1 MAEMQKD
8 LVLNPNEYAYLLDRT
23 KGIVSCYVGPVKT
36 SLSNTDSPVRFN
48 PSNKRFEECYLEDAS
63 YLFASAPENWYIIL
77 KNPEPSGKHPLPK
90 QSNEL
95 PALEI
100 GKKVNITGPV
110 SFALFPG
117 QMARAVQG
125 HRLRSNQ
132 YLLVRVYDE
141 ESARA
146 NWNKSVIK
154 TNDAADNNNNSSNN
168 GSAAQVPEQEVA
180 TAEETAV
187 ANITNVTSDDL
198 TVGKIMV
205 IKGTEVSFYIP
216 PTGIE
221 VLPIS
226 RHGDDYIRDAVT
238 LERLEYCILKDE
250 DGNKRYV
257 HGPAVVFPEPT
268 ECFVR
273 SSSDSFKFRA
283 IELSKISGLYVKVI
297 ADYEEDGRKHKVGE
311 ELFITGKD
319 QMIYYPRP
327 EHAIITYGDRIVH
340 HAVAIPAGEGRY
352 VMDRMTGK
360 ISTVK
365 GPEMFLPDPRTQ
377 VIVKRKLTRNQAS
390 LWYPG
395 NREVLKYNEELNDMD
410 KGAANSYMESA
421 ENISKQFSYSGASSL
436 TPSEL
441 AESSMMNRGTTFT
454 PPRTITIDNK
464 FDGVVAID
472 VWTGYA
478 VNVISKDGTREV
490 VVGPCTKLMDYD
502 QTLEVLEMSTGKPK
516 TTDDLLRTVYLRV
529 DNNKISD
536 IIKVETK
543 DFVTV
548 DIKVSYCVDFLE
560 EHKDKWFSVE
570 NYVKYLCDRIRSLM
584 KREAKRHSIEEFYQ
598 NVSDIVRQIALNITP
613 VDENTEQVETEAGR
627 DGRFF
632 KENGMLLHDVE
643 ILSVRVDDDVAR
655 ILQDHQSETIRK
667 SIEMA
672 DAEQRIKLNTAI
684 AEADAKIAEINYES
698 KKKRLDLDSDI
709 EQKRIALETARKDA
723 EHKQEIADLKAEQ
736 DQQKLLDSIKD
747 AEMARD
753 KKEHDAEVAY
763 RKQLSEIINE
773 RNQAYADAFVTMM
786 TAISPQLSASIE
798 QLGNHALFAEVAQ
811 KMSPLAIVNGTSI
824 ADESNKL
831 LKGTALE
838 GLLEKFLT
846 NANDGGLL
854 APDDYHDEEGVLDDE
869 D

>member
-1 MAEMQKD
+1 MADMQKD

-36 SLSNTDSPVRFN
+36 SLSNTDSPVKFN
-48 PSNKRFEECYLEDAS
+48 PKSKRFEECYLEDAN

-77 KNPEPSGKHPLPK
+77 KNPEPSGKHPFPK

-95 PALEI
+95 PSLEI

-141 ESARA
+141 DSARA
-146 NWNKSVIK
+146 NWDQSVIK
-154 TNDAADNNNNSSNN
+154 TNDTTAEND
-168 GSAAQVPEQEVA
+168 AAQASEQEIT
-180 TAEETAV
+180 TADGTAV
-187 ANITNVTSDDL
+187 DNIANVTSDDL

-268 ECFVR
+268 ECFLTNG
-273 SSSDSFKFRA
+273 SNDSFKFRA
-283 IELSKISGLYVKVI
+283 IELSKISGIYVKVI
-297 ADYEEDGRKHKVGE
+297 ADYTEGGKQHKVGE

-395 NREVLKYNEELNDMD
+395 NREVLKYNEDLGENEDFS
-410 KGAANSYMESA
+410 ATSYMTSA
-421 ENISKQFSYSGASSL
+421 ENVSRQFSYSGASSL

-543 DFVTV
+543 DFVQV

-584 KREAKRHSIEEFYQ
+584 KREAKKHPIEEFYQ
-598 NVSDIVRQIALNITP
+598 NVSDIVRQVALNI
-613 VDENTEQVETEAGR
+613 DDNAGETEKS
-627 DGRFF
+627 DKSYSGRFF
-632 KENGMLLHDVE
+632 SENGMLLHDVE
-643 ILSVRVDDDVAR
+643 ILSVKVDEDVAY
-655 ILQDHQSETIRK
+655 ILQNHQAESIKK

-672 DAEQRIKLNTAI
+672 DAEQRIRMTTAI
-684 AEADAKIAEINYES
+684 AEADAKIAEINAQTQ
-698 KKKRLDLDSDI
+698 KKQLDIKNDI
-709 EQKRIALETARKDA
+709 EQKRIKLETDLKKSEQDRKMA
-723 EHKQEIADLKAEQ
+723 ELKAEQ
-736 DQQKLLDSIKD
+736 DQQKLIDSINDARMAREQKEQD
-747 AEMARD
+747 AEI
-753 KKEHDAEVAY
+753 AY
-763 RKQLSEIINE
+763 RKQLADIVKE

-786 TAISPQLSASIE
+786 EAISPQLSASIE
-798 QLGNHALFAEVAQ
+798 QLGNNALFADVAQ
-811 KMSPLAIVNGTSI
+811 KMSPLAIVNGTSL
-824 ADESNKL
+824 AETSNQL

-838 GLLEKFLT
+838 GLFEKFVNNT
-846 NANDGGLL
+846 GGKLID
-854 APDDYHDEEGVLDDE
+854 PEDYQEEQQALDKAEINE